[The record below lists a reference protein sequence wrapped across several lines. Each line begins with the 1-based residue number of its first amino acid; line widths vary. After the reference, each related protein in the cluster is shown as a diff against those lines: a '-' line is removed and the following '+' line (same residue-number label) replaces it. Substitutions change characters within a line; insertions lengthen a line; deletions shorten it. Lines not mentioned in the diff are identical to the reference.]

1 MSKIEV
7 LAKPQPSVPKPV
19 RGCRLCEHADLEQ
32 VLSLGRTPLS
42 DALVRPERLDQED
55 ATFPLDLVFCP
66 NCSLLQIQEAV
77 DPEILFG
84 RDFPY
89 FSSFSNVLLKH
100 FRESALNLM
109 KTRGLDS
116 DSLVIEL
123 ASNDGAMLRNFVE
136 HGIPVLGIDPAE
148 GPARAAEKIGIPTR
162 GAFFSRKLAQEMR
175 EEGLRAD
182 VVLGNNVLAHV
193 PDLNGFVSGIGFL
206 LKENGVAVIEVPY
219 IKDLIDHCEFDTIY
233 HEHHCYFSVTS
244 LDRLFRRHGL
254 FLNRV
259 EHIAI
264 HGGSLRL
271 FVEARQNQQ
280 DSVRTYLQNE
290 ANEGVD
296 RIDYY
301 RAFSARV
308 HEVRRA
314 LREMLADLK
323 RQGKRV
329 AAYGAA
335 AKGSTLINF
344 AGIGKELVDFVVDR
358 NTHKQGLYMPGQ
370 HLPIFD
376 PSKLLEEKPDYVLVL
391 AWNFADEILEQQQA
405 YRSLGGKFIIPI
417 PNPRIV

>member
-7 LAKPQPSVPKPV
+7 LAKTQSLARNPAT
-19 RGCRLCEHADLEQ
+19 RCRLCEHSGLEL
-32 VLSLGRTPLS
+32 VLSLGCTPLS
-42 DALVRPERLDQED
+42 DALVKPEQLDRED

-66 NCSLLQIQEAV
+66 KCSLLQIQEAV

-89 FSSFSNVLLKH
+89 FSSFSNALLSH
-100 FRESALNLM
+100 FRESALNLI
-109 KTRGLDS
+109 KTRGLNS
-116 DSLVIEL
+116 NSLVIEL

-148 GPARAAEKIGIPTR
+148 GPARAAERIGIPTR
-162 GAFFSRKLAQEMR
+162 CTYFSQKLAREMR
-175 EEGLRAD
+175 EEGIRAD
-182 VVLGNNVLAHV
+182 AVLGNNVLAHV
-193 PDLNGFVSGIGFL
+193 PDLNGFVSGVGIL
-206 LKENGVAVIEVPY
+206 LKEDGVAVIEVPY

-233 HEHHCYFSVTS
+233 HEHHCYFSVTA
-244 LDRLFRRHGL
+244 LDRLFRRHNL

-259 EHIAI
+259 EHLGI

-271 FVEARQNQQ
+271 FVEPRENPQ
-280 DSVRTYLQNE
+280 DSVRTFLQSE
-290 ANEGVD
+290 AEEGVD

-314 LREMLADLK
+314 LLEMLAHLR
-323 RQGKRV
+323 RQGKRI

-344 AGIGKELVDFVVDR
+344 VGIGKEYVDFVVDR

-405 YRSLGGKFIIPI
+405 YRSLGGKFIIPV
-417 PNPRIV
+417 PKPRIV

>member
-7 LAKPQPSVPKPV
+7 LAKTQPPAHKSAAP
-19 RGCRLCEHADLEQ
+19 CRLCEHSGLEL
-32 VLSLGRTPLS
+32 VLSLGCTPLA
-42 DALVRPERLDQED
+42 DALVKPEQLDRED

-66 NCSLLQIQEAV
+66 NCSLLQILEAV

-84 RDFPY
+84 RDYPY
-89 FSSFSNVLLKH
+89 FSSFSNALLKH
-100 FRESALNLM
+100 FRDSALNLI
-109 KTRGLDS
+109 KTRGLNS
-116 DSLVIEL
+116 SSLVIEL

-148 GPARAAEKIGIPTR
+148 GPAGAAERLGIPTR
-162 GAFFSRKLAQEMR
+162 CTFFSRKLAQEMR
-175 EEGLRAD
+175 EEGIRAD
-182 VVLGNNVLAHV
+182 AILANNVLAHV
-193 PDLNGFVSGIGFL
+193 PNLNGFVSGVGLL
-206 LKENGVAVIEVPY
+206 LKEEGVAVIEVPY

-233 HEHHCYFSVTS
+233 HEHHCYFSVTA
-244 LDRLFRRHGL
+244 LNRLFQRHGL

-259 EHIAI
+259 EHLTI

-271 FVEARQNQQ
+271 FVEPRENQQ
-280 DSVRTYLQNE
+280 ESVRSYLQSE
-290 ANEGVD
+290 ADEGID
-296 RIDYY
+296 RIEYY

-308 HEVRRA
+308 HGVRRA

-323 RQGKRV
+323 GRGKCI

-344 AGIGKELVDFVVDR
+344 MDIGKEFVDFVVDR
-358 NTHKQGLYMPGQ
+358 NTHKHGLHMPGK

-376 PSKLLEEKPDYVLVL
+376 PSKLLEDKPHYVLLL
-391 AWNFADEILEQQQA
+391 AWNFADEILEQQRA